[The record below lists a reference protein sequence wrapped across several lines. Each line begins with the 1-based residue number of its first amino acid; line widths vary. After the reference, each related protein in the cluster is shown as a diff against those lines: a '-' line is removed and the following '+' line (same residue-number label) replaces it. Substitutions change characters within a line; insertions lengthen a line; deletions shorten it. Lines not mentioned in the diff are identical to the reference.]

1 MFGDLVKTAGLA
13 LGLTVASLALAACE
27 SPGGKVSVLQ
37 GDAARVAPGST
48 YAWAPGGQPGSGDPR
63 IDNDIIQGRI
73 KNAVDGALAAKGYR
87 LADPSSATL
96 LVKYHVGLQN
106 RTDTQVDTFGGPSP
120 AVACGLRGCI
130 GGYGW
135 GMYGAP
141 MDIDV
146 RNVDYV
152 EGTMMLDLVD
162 RASGKLA
169 WRATSQKRVDAQDAD
184 QAHLDAMVADM
195 VKSLP

>member
-1 MFGDLVKTAGLA
+1 MFGDLVKTTSLVLSLA
-13 LGLTVASLALAACE
+13 ASGLTLAACE

-37 GDAARVAPGST
+37 GDTVAVVPGST
-48 YAWAPGGQPGSGDPR
+48 YAWAPEGQPGSGDPR
-63 IDNDIIQGRI
+63 IDNDIIRGRI
-73 KNAVDGALAAKGYR
+73 KNAVDSALAAKGYR
-87 LADPSSATL
+87 QAESSAAAL

-106 RTDTQVDTFGGPSP
+106 RTETQVDTFGRP
-120 AVACGLRGCI
+120 APVVACGIRGCI

-141 MDIDV
+141 MDVDV
-146 RNVDYV
+146 RHVDYV
-152 EGTMMLDLVD
+152 EGAMMLDLVD

-169 WRATSQKRVDAQDAD
+169 WRATSQKRVDAEDAD
-184 QAHLDAMVADM
+184 QANLNAMVADM

>member
-1 MFGDLVKTAGLA
+1 MFGDLVKTTSLVLGLAAAGL
-13 LGLTVASLALAACE
+13 TLAACE

-37 GDAARVAPGST
+37 GDTVAVAPGST
-48 YAWAPGGQPGSGDPR
+48 YAWAPDAQPGSGDPR
-63 IDNDIIQGRI
+63 IDNDIIRGRI
-73 KNAVDGALAAKGYR
+73 KNAVDSALAAKGYR
-87 LADPSSATL
+87 QADASSATL
-96 LVKYHVGLQN
+96 LVKYHIGLQN
-106 RTDTQVDTFGGPSP
+106 RTDTQVDTFGGAAP
-120 AVACGLRGCI
+120 AVAFGIRGCI

-146 RNVDYV
+146 RNVNYV

-169 WRATSQKRVDAQDAD
+169 WRATSQKRVDAKDAD
-184 QAHLDAMVADM
+184 QANINAVVADM